1 MSDCLKCA
9 QPWIQGALGTLY
21 PAVLLVKTVIVYDTQ
36 GYPHF
41 SVDFVARSVQSAEQ
55 ARLATLLIRS
65 IFEDGGLGRVVSV
78 DDVQPGIPAGGWTIQ
93 FTGETNGRTAD
104 PYIATYDG
112 DEISYN
118 DDPNRQSRDLTEHS
132 SQIFDFASKKSGKGK
147 KNCSSGRP
155 CGGSCI
161 SRGKSCK
168 VGAAKLSPIQQ
179 KAARKL
185 AGGSGET
192 LAANDYDPIK
202 WKASKRGEAQQK
214 IGEAEAALAK
224 QESLVAELMK
234 RRGQPGGPSFED
246 IMRERKKM
254 VALTKSLASAIRQ
267 KTAATRSLRKEVTRQ
282 ARQIKSKG

>member
-1 MSDCLKCA
+1 M
-9 QPWIQGALGTLY
+9 IF
-21 PAVLLVKTVIVYDTQ
+21 YDTQ

-41 SVDFVARSVQSAEQ
+41 SVGFAERSAQSAEQ
-55 ARLATLLIRS
+55 TRLAALLIRS

-78 DDVQPGIPAGGWTIQ
+78 DDVRPGIPAGGWTVR

-118 DDPNRQSRDLTEHS
+118 DDPNRRSRDLSEYS
-132 SQIFDFASKKSGKGK
+132 DLILDFASKKGGKAG
-147 KNCSSGRP
+147 KNCNSGRP

-168 VGAAKLSPIQQ
+168 ITAAKLSPIQQ

-185 AGGSGET
+185 AGGSSET

-267 KTAATRSLRKEVTRQ
+267 KTAATRSLRKEVTKQ
-282 ARQIKSKG
+282 ARQIKAKG